1 MDGKS
6 TVTTT
11 PTDEAQAFYRELERN
26 HLVALWNVATTLLPK
41 EPRGR
46 AIPHLWRWDTLLP
59 LVGRAGELAPLG
71 RGSERRVLGF
81 INPGLPARYG
91 ATHTLWAGFQY
102 LLPREVAPAHRHS
115 PAAIRFIVQGDG
127 AFTTVDGDKC
137 VMSRG
142 DLVLTPPWTW
152 HDHGNESDEPMI
164 WLDGLDLPLVAEM
177 EATFYEP
184 FPQDAQPVERPVGDS
199 ERRYGIGQLRPT
211 WERWAG
217 PFSPLLNYK
226 WARTEEALRRL
237 ATVGAS
243 PYDDVA
249 MEYINPHTGGP
260 LMPTIAC
267 WIQLL
272 RSGVRTKA
280 HRHTGSAVYLA
291 FEGQGYSVID
301 GQRFDWRRGDLF
313 VVPTWAWHEHASAD
327 GTEAI
332 LFSVQDTPVM
342 QALGLYREQAYPDH
356 DGHQPMA
363 RVFEG

>member
-1 MDGKS
+1 MDS
-6 TVTTT
+6 TATSTTT
-11 PTDEAQAFYRELERN
+11 PTAEAQAFYQELEKH
-26 HLVALWNVATTLLPK
+26 HLVALWQVAANLLPK

-46 AIPHLWRWDTLLP
+46 AIPHLWRWDTMLP
-59 LVGRAGELAPLG
+59 LVRRSADMAPLG

-81 INPGLPARYG
+81 VNPGLPERHG
-91 ATHTLWAGFQY
+91 ATHTLWGAFQY

-115 PAAIRFIVQGDG
+115 PGAIRFIVQGDG

-152 HDHGNESDEPMI
+152 HDHGNDSDEPMI

-184 FPQDAQPVERPVGDS
+184 FPKDAQPIERPVGDS
-199 ERRYGIGQLRPT
+199 ERRYGVGQLRPT
-211 WERWAG
+211 WTKAAG
-217 PFSPLLNYK
+217 TFSPLLNYK

-237 ATVGAS
+237 ATVDAS
-243 PYDDVA
+243 PWDDVA

-260 LMPTIAC
+260 VMPTIAC

-272 RSGVRTKA
+272 RPGVRTSA

-291 FEGQGYSVID
+291 FDGQGTSVID
-301 GQRFDWRRGDLF
+301 GQRFDWKKGDVF
-313 VVPTWAWHEHASAD
+313 VVPTWAWHEHASTD
-327 GTEAI
+327 GEAI

-342 QALGLYREQAYPDH
+342 QALGLHREQAYPDG
-356 DGHQPMA
+356 GHQPVT
-363 RVFEG
+363 RRFEG